1 MPKKGVDSNY
11 LINNMSHKIHQQNL
25 FYLKLV
31 LLVQSVTT
39 KVGHQ
44 QTTPITNGQHGMTDT
59 TQEQN
64 YVLTTINVEGLYLVM
79 ISKQYFVVTKAWKT
93 VENNCKNGEINYK
106 KLKVLRS
113 CSPDYFWLE
122 GESKLTISARVEP
135 YSGVRGNQV
144 PYYDYHYHCN
154 CYFYRYH
161 QRSFQNHFTTIVIKS
176 ISAVIWSLKQAK
188 VCWTNL

>member
-44 QTTPITNGQHGMTDT
+44 QTPITNEQHEMADT

-64 YVLTTINVEGLYLVM
+64 HVLTTIIVEGLYLVM
-79 ISKQYFVVTKAWKT
+79 ISKHYFVVTNTWKKCGK
-93 VENNCKNGEINYK
+93 E
-106 KLKVLRS
+106 L
-113 CSPDYFWLE
+113 
-122 GESKLTISARVEP
+122 
-135 YSGVRGNQV
+135 
-144 PYYDYHYHCN
+144 
-154 CYFYRYH
+154 
-161 QRSFQNHFTTIVIKS
+161 
-176 ISAVIWSLKQAK
+176 
-188 VCWTNL
+188 